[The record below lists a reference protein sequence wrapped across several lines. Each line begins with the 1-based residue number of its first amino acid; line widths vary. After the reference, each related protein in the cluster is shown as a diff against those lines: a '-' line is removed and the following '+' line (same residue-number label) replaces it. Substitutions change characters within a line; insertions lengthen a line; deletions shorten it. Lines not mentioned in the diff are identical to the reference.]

1 MFQIMYIIVGYLC
14 STSLT
19 RFLFFKAPPS
29 NKHSMLYMANWH
41 SALWLAEHRKH
52 SSEMSFSFN
61 FTLSIIASFSFQ
73 SKYKD
78 S

>member
-14 STSLT
+14 PTSLT

-29 NKHSMLYMANWH
+29 DKHSLLYMANWH

-52 SSEMSFSFN
+52 